1 MVAASL
7 DAVSSNVTK
16 DFLVSHYHVV
26 QPGVPKFM
34 VQLVDPVA
42 RIRVDIFPDLVG
54 SLARSRDVRIGGHVT
69 RMLALEDILE
79 HELLTISKAS
89 PTNTIDPKHAAD
101 ANALAEALRRSIPAV
116 AHGSLAKDL
125 YGIDADLAC
134 RRCELSRRTGFPLA
148 PKREIVKLLGYV

>member
-1 MVAASL
+1 
-7 DAVSSNVTK
+7 
-16 DFLVSHYHVV
+16 
-26 QPGVPKFM
+26 
-34 VQLVDPVA
+34 
-42 RIRVDIFPDLVG
+42 
-54 SLARSRDVRIGGHVT
+54 
-69 RMLALEDILE
+69 MLALEDILE